1 MRSVDYGLAKSS
13 TYADWITCCTA
24 VEVEGI
30 TQRGHAMQN
39 MMKASSD
46 DVNVLAAVTLCLKKR
61 H

>member
-1 MRSVDYGLAKSS
+1 MKSS
-13 TYADWITCCTA
+13 IYADWITRCTA

-30 TQRGHAMQN
+30 TQRGHAMPN
-39 MMKASSD
+39 MVKASSD